1 MYSRCIRIPMYS
13 TSLVRK
19 RKYVYNN
26 DSIRNSGDNDNNSNS
41 NNNTNNLNRSDKSQY
56 INRNIDSC
64 EIIIFRT
71 NSENRPS
78 SLRD

>member
-1 MYSRCIRIPMYS
+1 MYVFSVHTYS
-13 TSLVRK
+13 DVFYFFGK